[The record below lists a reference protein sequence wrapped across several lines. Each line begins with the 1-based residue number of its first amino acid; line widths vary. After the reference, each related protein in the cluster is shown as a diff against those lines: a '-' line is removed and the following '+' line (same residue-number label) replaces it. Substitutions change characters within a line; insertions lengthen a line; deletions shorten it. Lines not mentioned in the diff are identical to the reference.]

1 MKFFLDDPPFAGTGA
16 GVRIAVID
24 SGINPDNP
32 HIKGFAGG
40 VAIADDGSEHDDL
53 SDRLGH
59 GTAVAAAIQEKAP
72 AAELYIVRVFT
83 TTLTTRAAN
92 IAHAIEWAAEHG
104 MNVANLSLGTTKPES
119 ADVLAAALESARAA
133 HLRVVSVCSH
143 KGARWWP
150 GSLPGAI
157 GVVVDEACARDEIRL
172 DRDAEGNRVVAAS
185 PLPRPIPGVP
195 PERNIS
201 GISFA
206 VGNVSG
212 FMARAMGRT
221 GDADMPPELA
231 DLLAFE

>member
-1 MKFFLDDPPFAGTGA
+1 MKFLLDDPPFAGIGA

-32 HIKGFAGG
+32 HVNGFVGG

-72 AAELYIVRVFT
+72 AAELHIVRVFG
-83 TTLTTRAAN
+83 TTLTTHATN

-133 HLRVVSVCSH
+133 HLRVVSVCFH
-143 KGARWWP
+143 KDVRWWP

-157 GVVVDEACARDEIRL
+157 GVVVDEACPRDEIRL
-172 DRDAEGNRVVAAS
+172 DRDVEGNRVVAAS

-206 VGNVSG
+206 VANVSG
-212 FMARAMGRT
+212 FVARAMGRA

-231 DLLAFE
+231 DLLASE

>member
-1 MKFFLDDPPFAGTGA
+1 MKFFLGDPAFAGTGA

-32 HIKGFAGG
+32 HVKGFAGG

-72 AAELYIVRVFT
+72 AAELHVVRVFG

-92 IAHAIEWAAEHG
+92 IARAIEWAAEHG
-104 MNVANLSLGTTKPES
+104 MDVANLSLGTTEPES
-119 ADVLAAALESARAA
+119 AGVLEAALESARAA
-133 HLRVVSVCSH
+133 HLRVVSVCFH
-143 KGARWWP
+143 KHIRWCP

-157 GVVVDEACARDEIRL
+157 GVVVDKACARDEIRL
-172 DRDAEGNRVVAAS
+172 DRDVAGNRIVAAS

-206 VGNVSG
+206 VANVSG
-212 FMARAMGRT
+212 FVARAVGRA

-231 DLLAFE
+231 DLLASE